1 MSKIQKKKSYF
12 TRFRNYD
19 FFLTT
24 VEGFKNKKTANK
36 FSIGFAVYKIIYG
49 ENL

>member
-1 MSKIQKKKSYF
+1 LKVLK
-12 TRFRNYD
+12 T
-19 FFLTT
+19 
-24 VEGFKNKKTANK
+24 KKTANK